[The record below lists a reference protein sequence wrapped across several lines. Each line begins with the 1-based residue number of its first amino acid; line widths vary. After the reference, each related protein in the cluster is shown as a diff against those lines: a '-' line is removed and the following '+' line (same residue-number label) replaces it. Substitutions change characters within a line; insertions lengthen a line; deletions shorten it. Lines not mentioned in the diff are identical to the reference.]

1 VALLALESGIESIVR
16 SAQPASNG
24 QNATFRHPK
33 FDEMSNYV
41 AMNAHSHTD
50 SLSAPSHDAQTATT
64 ITVRQALALP
74 EVQRAMPEV
83 LAGEGGLDRE
93 IRWVHAGEVPNI
105 ASLLKGEEL
114 LLTTGM
120 GIGRDRP
127 AQRRFVAELAERGVA
142 ALAIELGTTMSEVP
156 PALVEAAAEHEL
168 PLVAFHREVRFVEIT
183 EAVHREI
190 VDRGGELLRR
200 GEALHRRFT
209 ELLLRGATVPDV
221 LTELSRFVANPVV
234 LERAGQGVAY
244 HAPHRADDA
253 TVLAAWA
260 SFSRGGPAAPAAIAE
275 RVPMGEDESWGRLI
289 VLAVDSELGEQD
301 RIAVERAVG
310 LIALAL
316 MRDREEEGLASR
328 ERGDFLGGLPGTQA
342 SEGAVA
348 ARARELGFAAG
359 EVTLLPIAA
368 MRPRAGQEREAEQ
381 WALARRDVQ
390 SELES
395 HNLALLA
402 GVGGEGE
409 DLLLVVGLPGVGE
422 RGRVADLV
430 AETIAAA
437 CARRLGGREAAVI
450 CVGPPAQSWLE
461 AGAGIAAAVESLAPA
476 AAGDPRPWHDVAAAD
491 TDRLLWVLREQ
502 PALRRFAEL
511 RLRPLLDRDAGG
523 RSQLLP
529 TLAAYC
535 RHGGRKAETARALH
549 IERQSLYHRLA
560 RIEETLGVDLADGDT
575 LLALHLALRANRYLE
590 LT

>member
-1 VALLALESGIESIVR
+1 VNV
-16 SAQPASNG
+16 
-24 QNATFRHPK
+24 H
-33 FDEMSNYV
+33 
-41 AMNAHSHTD
+41 AHSHKD
-50 SLSAPSHDAQTATT
+50 SLSAPSYETLPATT

-74 EVQRAMPEV
+74 AVQRAMPEV
-83 LAGEGGLDRE
+83 LAGQGGLDRQ

-142 ALAIELGTTMSEVP
+142 ALAIELGSSVSEVP
-156 PALVEAAAEHEL
+156 PALVEAAAEHDL
-168 PLVAFHREVRFVEIT
+168 PLIAFHREVRFVEIT

-244 HAPHRADDA
+244 HARHRADDA

-260 SFSRGGPAAPAAIAE
+260 TFSRGDAAAPAAIAE

-316 MRDREEEGLASR
+316 MRDREEEGLAFR
-328 ERGDFLGGLPGTQA
+328 ERGDFLGALPGTQA
-342 SEGAVA
+342 SEGAVS
-348 ARARELGFAAG
+348 ARARELGFGPGGQA
-359 EVTLLPIAA
+359 LLPIAA
-368 MRPRAGQEREAEQ
+368 MRAPGIGEREQ

-390 SELES
+390 AELEAQKLS
-395 HNLALLA
+395 LLA

-409 DLLLVVGLPGVGE
+409 DLLLMVGLPAIGE
-422 RGRVADLV
+422 RGRIADLV
-430 AETIAAA
+430 AETITAA
-437 CARRLGGREAAVI
+437 CERRLGDPDAVVV

-461 AGAGIAAAVESLAPA
+461 AGAGIAATVESLSPA

-491 TDRLLWVLREQ
+491 TDRLLWLLREQ

-529 TLAAYC
+529 TLATYC
-535 RHGGRKAETARALH
+535 QHGGRKAETARALH

-560 RIEETLGVDLADGDT
+560 RIEETLGVDLSDGDT

-590 LT
+590 LK